1 MRVQH
6 AGASHHRAP
15 GAHDGMLHRL
25 TAIEA
30 PGRVGKAPVPGSQGV
45 VLLVDDEKMIRFIHR
60 FNLAQCTHCV
70 VIEAED
76 GAEALSNLKAQSIAL
91 LLTDISSDAAN
102 RTHALYT
109 HLLTLCFSL
118 HGLACAVPVMDGFEC
133 TRRYREWEALNRP
146 TNERRTFIV
155 GISASA
161 DDDDCK
167 ASAEAAGM
175 DLLLLKPITVQGMR
189 QLVELHLPA

>member
-1 MRVQH
+1 
-6 AGASHHRAP
+6 
-15 GAHDGMLHRL
+15 
-25 TAIEA
+25 
-30 PGRVGKAPVPGSQGV
+30 
-45 VLLVDDEKMIRFIHR
+45 MIRFIHR

-91 LLTDISSDAAN
+91 LLTDISM
-102 RTHALYT
+102 
-109 HLLTLCFSL
+109 
-118 HGLACAVPVMDGFEC
+118 PVMDGFEC